1 MRHLALEFI
10 HPACLGHLVE
20 GRIDRRDR
28 PVMTTS
34 FLPSGTFC
42 SLDICLAQLEELG
55 TLNVFQTVSRMRTQR
70 AFSIQTPEQYYFCYK
85 AILEFAERE
94 GMVPS
99 SHNLLA
105 MEGQ

>member
-1 MRHLALEFI
+1 
-10 HPACLGHLVE
+10 
-20 GRIDRRDR
+20 
-28 PVMTTS
+28 MTTS

-99 SHNLLA
+99 SHSLLA

>member
-1 MRHLALEFI
+1 MIISSHLYMVSPLIECQEI
-10 HPACLGHLVE
+10 NSE
-20 GRIDRRDR
+20 TK
-28 PVMTTS
+28 TTS

-94 GMVPS
+94 GMVPP

>member
-1 MRHLALEFI
+1 MGADSKGQCPEPPIVVHCSAGI
-10 HPACLGHLVE
+10 
-20 GRIDRRDR
+20 GR
-28 PVMTTS
+28 T
-34 FLPSGTFC
+34 GTFC